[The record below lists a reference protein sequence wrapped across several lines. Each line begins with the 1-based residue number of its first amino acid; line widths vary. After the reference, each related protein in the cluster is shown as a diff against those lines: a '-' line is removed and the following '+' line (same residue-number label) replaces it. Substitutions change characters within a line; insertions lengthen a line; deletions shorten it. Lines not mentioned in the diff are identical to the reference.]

1 MEFDATFLI
10 AVISFIVFV
19 LLMNKIFYAP
29 VLKIMQA
36 RQSFVEKNYSCA
48 AETKKQ
54 TEERTQYRENELE
67 KSRKSS
73 REMIAQHSQNLKN
86 ERNKELAEYKE
97 NINFDIVRQKD
108 GLKNSAIEAKDVLKD
123 NVVDIAKDISQILL
137 GESINKENINKS
149 QIEE

>member
-54 TEERTQYRENELE
+54 TELNTE
-67 KSRKSS
+67 K
-73 REMIAQHSQNLKN
+73 MNLKN
-86 ERNKELAEYKE
+86 QEKVQEK
-97 NINFDIVRQKD
+97 
-108 GLKNSAIEAKDVLKD
+108 
-123 NVVDIAKDISQILL
+123 
-137 GESINKENINKS
+137 
-149 QIEE
+149 

>member
-1 MEFDATFLI
+1 
-10 AVISFIVFV
+10 
-19 LLMNKIFYAP
+19 
-29 VLKIMQA
+29 
-36 RQSFVEKNYSCA
+36 
-48 AETKKQ
+48 
-54 TEERTQYRENELE
+54 
-67 KSRKSS
+67 
-73 REMIAQHSQNLKN
+73 MIAQHSQNLKN

-97 NINFDIVRQKD
+97 NINSDIVKQKD